1 MEDAKLGVEHRGCGP
16 LGACLRCRST
26 LISAVF
32 DLDDTNFLC
41 ESCQACWHVE
51 SARVW
56 RVDPRTCITCWHR
69 DDCLDA
75 TPDHHASP
83 DHHATAA

>member
-1 MEDAKLGVEHRGCGP
+1 MDHTRLVVERRGCGP
-16 LGACLRCRST
+16 LGACLRCGST
-26 LISAVF
+26 RISAVF
-32 DLDDTNFLC
+32 DLDVTNFLC

-56 RVDPRTCITCWHR
+56 RVDPRTCITCRHR
-69 DDCLDA
+69 EDCLAA
-75 TPDHHASP
+75 TP